1 MISGSLPTAPSLEE
15 AQGLSATYNV
25 IPVAHE
31 FLDDTETP
39 VSAFLKLRQ
48 AAGCFL
54 LESAEQ
60 GLRLGR
66 YSFLGVKAWESVRL
80 TGATVTVRRGGLDTS
95 YNLAENGGDP
105 FTFMERHLGRYRGPV
120 LEGMPPF
127 VGGAVGY
134 FGYDC
139 VRHVEHLPDAPP
151 DDLGLPDMA
160 FLLTDVIVVFD
171 HLRHSITL
179 ITNLFCDEEPDL
191 AVAYAAAVS
200 RLAEV
205 KARLRGPMPPPK
217 WSLDRAGS
225 SRSAGSGDPG
235 TTGVLPG
242 TMGVPPSPAGTSPGM
257 AAAPPGPAGASP
269 DTMVRSNFERSR
281 FLAAVE
287 RMRDYI
293 YAGDAFQ
300 VVLSQR
306 FERPV
311 DVSGFSIYRGLRAVN
326 PSPYMY
332 YMAFRDFEVVGS
344 SPEPLVT
351 VTGRRAETRPIAG
364 TRPRGATPVED
375 QALAEEMLADEK
387 ERAEH
392 LMLVDLGRNDLGR
405 VCRAGTVKTEEF
417 MAVER
422 YSHVMHMVSS
432 VVGELEDGVKAT
444 DALRAVFPAGTVS
457 GAPKVRA
464 MQIID
469 ELEPTRRG
477 PYAGAIGY
485 LSYTGDLDSCIYI
498 RTILVRGGRAYV
510 QAGAGIVADS
520 EPDKELTETENKAR
534 AMFRA
539 IELAT
544 AQEEWE

>member
-1 MISGSLPTAPSLEE
+1 MTSGSIAVAPSLEE
-15 AQGLSATYNV
+15 VRGLSDSYNV
-25 IPVAHE
+25 IPVSHQ

-48 AAGCFL
+48 TAGCFL

-66 YSFLGVKAWESVRL
+66 YSFLGIKAWESIRL
-80 TGATVTVRRGGLDTS
+80 HGETVTIRRGGVDTHLGLS
-95 YNLAENGGDP
+95 ENGGDP
-105 FTFMERHLGRYRGPV
+105 FAFMARHLDGYRIPPLDG
-120 LEGMPPF
+120 LPPF

-139 VRHVEHLPDAPP
+139 VRQVERLPDAPP

-160 FLLTDVIVVFD
+160 FLLTDVVVVFD
-171 HLRHSITL
+171 HLRHTL
-179 ITNLFCDEEPDL
+179 TLLTNIFRDEEPDL
-191 AVAYAAAVS
+191 ELAYEAAVG
-200 RLAEV
+200 RLREV
-205 KARLRGPMPPPK
+205 KARLREPIPDPG
-217 WSLDRAGS
+217 WSLGRRGAAQA
-225 SRSAGSGDPG
+225 RPEAP
-235 TTGVLPG
+235 VL
-242 TMGVPPSPAGTSPGM
+242 
-257 AAAPPGPAGASP
+257 
-269 DTMVRSNFERSR
+269 SNFERTR
-281 FLAAVE
+281 FLEGVE
-287 RMRDYI
+287 RVREYI
-293 YAGDAFQ
+293 HAGDAFQ

-311 DVSGFSIYRGLRAVN
+311 ATTGFSIYRGLRAVN

-332 YMAFRDFEVVGS
+332 YMSFRDFEVVGS

-364 TRPRGATPVED
+364 TRPRGATPGED
-375 QALAEEMLADEK
+375 AALAEEMLADEK

-405 VCRAGTVKTEEF
+405 VCARGTVRVDEF
-417 MAVER
+417 MQVER

-432 VVGELEDGVKAT
+432 VVGELEEGVGAS

-485 LSYTGDLDSCIYI
+485 LSYSGDLDSCIYI
-498 RTILVRGGRAYV
+498 RTILIRDGRAYV

-520 EPDKELTETENKAR
+520 EPEREFVETENKAR

-539 IELAT
+539 IELAA

>member
-1 MISGSLPTAPSLEE
+1 
-15 AQGLSATYNV
+15 
-25 IPVAHE
+25 
-31 FLDDTETP
+31 
-39 VSAFLKLRQ
+39 
-48 AAGCFL
+48 
-54 LESAEQ
+54 
-60 GLRLGR
+60 
-66 YSFLGVKAWESVRL
+66 VRL
-80 TGATVTVRRGGLDTS
+80 TGSTVTVRRSGIDHEFD
-95 YNLAENGGDP
+95 LAAHGGDP
-105 FTFMERHLGRYRGPV
+105 FAFMAEHLKRYQGPA
-120 LEGMPPF
+120 LEGLPPF

-160 FLLTDVIVVFD
+160 FLMTDVIVVFD
-171 HLRHSITL
+171 HLRHTITL
-179 ITNLFCDEEPDL
+179 LTNIFSDEELDL
-191 AVAYAAAVS
+191 DMAYTAATG
-200 RLAEV
+200 RLVEV
-205 KARLRGPMPPPK
+205 KARLRGPIPPRK
-217 WSLDRAGS
+217 WSLDRAPQNGAGDARVAADVGVAPVVS
-225 SRSAGSGDPG
+225 SG
-235 TTGVLPG
+235 
-242 TMGVPPSPAGTSPGM
+242 
-257 AAAPPGPAGASP
+257 
-269 DTMVRSNFERSR
+269 FERGR

-287 RMRDYI
+287 RIREYI

-300 VVLSQR
+300 IVLSQR

-311 DVSGFSIYRGLRAVN
+311 EVSGFSIYRGLRAVN

-332 YMAFRDFEVVGS
+332 YMSFRDFEVIGS

-364 TRPRGATPVED
+364 TRPRGATPAED
-375 QALAEEMLADEK
+375 AALAEEMLGDEK

-405 VCRAGTVKTEEF
+405 VCRAGTVKTLEF
-417 MAVER
+417 MEVER

-432 VVGELEDGVKAT
+432 VVGELEDGVGAT

-464 MQIID
+464 MEIID

-485 LSYTGDLDSCIYI
+485 LSYSGDLDSCIYI
-498 RTILVRGGRAYV
+498 RTILARNGRAYV

-520 EPDKELTETENKAR
+520 DPEREFTETENKAR

>member
-1 MISGSLPTAPSLEE
+1 MTSGSISAAPSREE
-15 AQGLSATYNV
+15 VRDLSACHNV
-25 IPVAHE
+25 IPIAHT

-48 AAGCFL
+48 PSGCFL

-60 GLRLGR
+60 GLQLGR
-66 YSFLGVKAWESVRL
+66 YSFLGIKAWESVRL
-80 TGATVTVRRGGLDTS
+80 TGDTVTVRHGGIDS
-95 YNLAENGGDP
+95 QHDLAAKGGDP
-105 FTFMERHLGRYRGPV
+105 FAFMADHLSHYRAPV
-120 LEGMPPF
+120 VEGLPPF

-139 VRHVEHLPDAPP
+139 VRKVEHLPDCPP

-160 FLLTDVIVVFD
+160 FLLTDVIVAFD
-171 HLRHSITL
+171 HLRHTITL
-179 ITNLFCDEEPDL
+179 LTNIFCDEEPDL
-191 AVAYAAAVS
+191 DVAYRSALS
-200 RLAEV
+200 RLTEV
-205 KARLRGPMPPPK
+205 KTRFRGPIPPPK
-217 WSLDRAGS
+217 WDFDRTGAKHAARPDRDRPAAGDVCQ
-225 SRSAGSGDPG
+225 A
-235 TTGVLPG
+235 
-242 TMGVPPSPAGTSPGM
+242 TS
-257 AAAPPGPAGASP
+257 
-269 DTMVRSNFERSR
+269 VRSNFERAG
-281 FLAAVE
+281 FIAAVE
-287 RMRDYI
+287 RAREYI
-293 YAGDAFQ
+293 HAGDAFQ
-300 VVLSQR
+300 VVVSQR

-332 YMAFRDFEVVGS
+332 YIAFRDFEVVGS

-351 VTGRRAETRPIAG
+351 VTGPRAQTRPIAG
-364 TRPRGATPVED
+364 TRPRGCTPAED
-375 QALAEEMLADEK
+375 AALAEEMLGDEK

-405 VCRAGTVKTEEF
+405 VCKAGTVKTQEF
-417 MAVER
+417 MEVER

-432 VVGELEDGVKAT
+432 VAGDLEDGVGPA

-464 MQIID
+464 MEIID

-485 LSYTGDLDSCIYI
+485 LSYSGDLDSCIYI
-498 RTILVRGGRAYV
+498 RTILVRDGHAYV
-510 QAGAGIVADS
+510 QAGAGVVADS
-520 EPDKELTETENKAR
+520 DPEREFHETENKAR

-544 AQEEWE
+544 TQEDWE

>member
-1 MISGSLPTAPSLEE
+1 MTSGGIITTPSREE
-15 AQGLSATYNV
+15 ARELSATYNV
-25 IPVAHE
+25 IPVSHK
-31 FLDDTETP
+31 FFDDTETP

-60 GLRLGR
+60 GLQLGR
-66 YSFLGVKAWESVRL
+66 YSFMGIQAWESVRL
-80 TGATVTVRRGGLDTS
+80 NGGTVTIRRGGVDTE
-95 YNLAENGGDP
+95 YDLAEHGGDP
-105 FTFMERHLGRYRGPV
+105 FAFMEQHLSRYRGPA
-120 LEGMPPF
+120 LADMPPF

-139 VRHVEHLPDAPP
+139 VRHVEHLPAAPP

-171 HLRHSITL
+171 HLRHTITL
-179 ITNLFCDEEPDL
+179 LTNMFIDDEPDL
-191 AVAYAAAVS
+191 EAAYDAAVR
-200 RLAEV
+200 RLQEV
-205 KARLRGPMPPPK
+205 KARLRAPVPPPK
-217 WSLDRAGS
+217 WSLDR
-225 SRSAGSGDPG
+225 SRTAATDPSDP
-235 TTGVLPG
+235 T
-242 TMGVPPSPAGTSPGM
+242 
-257 AAAPPGPAGASP
+257 
-269 DTMVRSNFERSR
+269 VRSTFEREG

-287 RMRDYI
+287 RIREYI

-351 VTGRRAETRPIAG
+351 VTGRKAETRPIAG
-364 TRPRGATPVED
+364 TKPRGSTPAED
-375 QALAEEMLADEK
+375 AALAEEMLADEK

-417 MAVER
+417 MQVER
-422 YSHVMHMVSS
+422 YSHVMHLVSS
-432 VVGELEDGVKAT
+432 VVGELEEGVAAT

-464 MQIID
+464 MEIID
-469 ELEPTRRG
+469 ELEPARRG

-485 LSYTGDLDSCIYI
+485 LSYSGDLDSCIYI
-498 RTILVRGGRAYV
+498 RTILVRQGRAYV

-520 EPDKELTETENKAR
+520 DPEREFVETENKAR

-544 AQEEWE
+544 EQEEWE

>member
-1 MISGSLPTAPSLEE
+1 MTSGRIATAPSLEE
-15 AQGLSATYNV
+15 ARDFTASYNV
-25 IPVAHE
+25 VPVSHQ

-48 AAGCFL
+48 PAGCFL

-66 YSFLGVKAWESVRL
+66 YSFLGIKAWESVRL
-80 TGATVTVRRGGLDTS
+80 NGTTVTIRRGGVDSQSDLG
-95 YNLAENGGDP
+95 ANGGDP
-105 FTFMERHLGRYRGPV
+105 FRFMANHLSQYKVPSI
-120 LEGMPPF
+120 EGLPPF

-139 VRHVEHLPDAPP
+139 VRHVEKLPNSPE
-151 DDLGLPDMA
+151 DDLKLPDMA
-160 FLLTDVIVVFD
+160 FLLTDVVVVFD
-171 HLRHSITL
+171 HLRHTITL
-179 ITNLFCDEEPDL
+179 LTNIFCDDEPDL
-191 AVAYAAAVS
+191 DAAYTGAVG
-200 RLAEV
+200 RLTEV
-205 KARLRGPMPPPK
+205 KARLRAPSRRPSGV
-217 WSLDRAGS
+217 STATGRRAAGGSVGDLQLREESFLD
-225 SRSAGSGDPG
+225 
-235 TTGVLPG
+235 
-242 TMGVPPSPAGTSPGM
+242 
-257 AAAPPGPAGASP
+257 
-269 DTMVRSNFERSR
+269 
-281 FLAAVE
+281 AVE
-287 RMRDYI
+287 RMREYI

-311 DVSGFSIYRGLRAVN
+311 DVSGFSVYRGLRAVN

-332 YMAFRDFEVVGS
+332 YIAFRDFEVVGS

-364 TRPRGATPVED
+364 TRPRGATAEED
-375 QALAEEMLADEK
+375 TRLAEEMLTDEK

-405 VCRAGTVKTEEF
+405 VCGPGTVKTQEF
-417 MAVER
+417 MEVER

-432 VVGELEDGVKAT
+432 VVGELEDGVDAT

-464 MQIID
+464 MEIID

-477 PYAGAIGY
+477 PYGGAIGY
-485 LSYTGDLDSCIYI
+485 LGYGGGLDTCIYI
-498 RTILVRGGRAYV
+498 RTILVREGRAYV

-520 EPDKELTETENKAR
+520 DPDANSLRHRTR
-534 AMFRA
+534 RGRCSGP
-539 IELAT
+539 
-544 AQEEWE
+544 

>member
-1 MISGSLPTAPSLEE
+1 MRSGNFAAAPSLEE
-15 AQGLSATYNV
+15 ARRLSASYNV
-25 IPVAHE
+25 IPVSHQ

-48 AAGCFL
+48 SAGCFL

-66 YSFLGVKAWESVRL
+66 FSFLGIKAWESIRL
-80 TGATVTVRRGGLDTS
+80 YGQTVTVRRRGVDSFHSLD
-95 YNLAENGGDP
+95 AHGEDP
-105 FTFMERHLGRYRGPV
+105 FAFMAEHVSRYRVPP
-120 LEGMPPF
+120 LEGLPPF

-139 VRHVEHLPDAPP
+139 VRHVERLPDAPP

-179 ITNLFCDEEPDL
+179 LTNIFRDEEPDFD
-191 AVAYAAAVS
+191 AAYAAAIG
-200 RLAEV
+200 RLTEV
-205 KARLRGPMPPPK
+205 RARLRSPIPTPG
-217 WSLDRAGS
+217 WSLDRPE
-225 SRSAGSGDPG
+225 RSVD
-235 TTGVLPG
+235 
-242 TMGVPPSPAGTSPGM
+242 VP
-257 AAAPPGPAGASP
+257 
-269 DTMVRSNFERSR
+269 VRSGFERER
-281 FLAAVE
+281 FLAGVE
-287 RMRDYI
+287 AIREYI
-293 YAGDAFQ
+293 HAGDAFQ

-332 YMAFRDFEVVGS
+332 YMSFRDFEVVGS

-351 VTGRRAETRPIAG
+351 VSGTRAETRPIAG
-364 TRPRGATPVED
+364 TRPRGATPAED
-375 QALAEEMLADEK
+375 AALAEEMLADEK

-405 VCRAGTVKTEEF
+405 VSRPATVKVDEF
-417 MAVER
+417 MEVER

-432 VVGELEDGVKAT
+432 VVGELQEGIGAT

-464 MQIID
+464 MEIID

-485 LSYTGDLDSCIYI
+485 LSYSGELDSCIYI
-498 RTILVRGGRAYV
+498 RTILVKDGRAYV

-520 EPDKELTETENKAR
+520 DPASEFIETENKAR

-539 IELAT
+539 IELAA

>member
-1 MISGSLPTAPSLEE
+1 MTSGIIATAPSLEE
-15 AQGLSATYNV
+15 ARELSAGHNV
-25 IPVAHE
+25 IPVACH
-31 FLDDTETP
+31 FFDDTETP

-48 AAGCFL
+48 ASGCFL

-60 GLRLGR
+60 GLQLGR

-80 TGATVTVRRGGLDTS
+80 NGATVTIRRSGMDTDQDLETLGLD
-95 YNLAENGGDP
+95 P
-105 FTFMERHLGRYRGPV
+105 FAFMAKHLERYRGPS

-127 VGGAVGY
+127 TGGAVGY
-134 FGYDC
+134 FGYEC
-139 VRHVEHLPDAPP
+139 IRHVESLGNAPG
-151 DDLGLPDMA
+151 DDMGLPDMA

-171 HLRHSITL
+171 HLLHTITL
-179 ITNLFCDEEPDL
+179 LTNIFCDEESDL
-191 AVAYAAAVS
+191 DRAYAAAAK

-205 KARLRGPMPPPK
+205 KVRLRASIPPPK
-217 WSLDRAGS
+217 WDLDRD
-225 SRSAGSGDPG
+225 RTHTERDD
-235 TTGVLPG
+235 VEI
-242 TMGVPPSPAGTSPGM
+242 
-257 AAAPPGPAGASP
+257 
-269 DTMVRSNFERSR
+269 RSNFERGR
-281 FLAAVE
+281 YLAAVE
-287 RMRDYI
+287 RIRDYI

-306 FERPV
+306 FERPI

-332 YMAFRDFEVVGS
+332 YISFRDFEVVGS
-344 SPEPLVT
+344 SPEALVT
-351 VTGRRAETRPIAG
+351 VSGRRAETRPIAG
-364 TRPRGATPVED
+364 TRPRGATPAED
-375 QALAEEMLADEK
+375 AALAEEMLADEK

-405 VCRAGTVKTEEF
+405 VCRAGTVKTRQF
-417 MAVER
+417 MEVER

-432 VVGELEDGVKAT
+432 VVGELDDGVVAA

-464 MQIID
+464 MEIID

-477 PYAGAIGY
+477 PYGGAIGY
-485 LSYTGDLDSCIYI
+485 LSYSGDQDSCIYI
-498 RTILVRGGRAYV
+498 RTILVRDGRAYV
-510 QAGAGIVADS
+510 QAGGGIVADS
-520 EPDKELTETENKAR
+520 TPEREFQETENKAR
-534 AMFRA
+534 ALFRA

>member
-1 MISGSLPTAPSLEE
+1 MTSGSITTAPSREE
-15 AQGLSATYNV
+15 ARELSARYNV
-25 IPVAHE
+25 IPVAHH

-48 AAGCFL
+48 GAGCFL

-60 GLRLGR
+60 GLQLGR

-80 TGATVTVRRGGLDTS
+80 KGGTVTIRRGGVDTELD
-95 YNLAENGGDP
+95 LASHGGDP
-105 FTFMERHLGRYRGPV
+105 FAFMAEHMSRYQGPA
-120 LEGMPPF
+120 LEGLPPF

-139 VRHVEHLPDAPP
+139 VRHVETLPDSPP

-171 HLRHSITL
+171 HLRHTITL
-179 ITNLFCDEEPDL
+179 LTNIFCDDEPDPDAAYTS
-191 AVAYAAAVS
+191 AVR
-200 RLAEV
+200 RLTEV
-205 KARLRGPMPPPK
+205 KVRLRAPIPPPR
-217 WSLDRAGS
+217 WNLERDRAGS
-225 SRSAGSGDPG
+225 SRAGGSGEPG
-235 TTGVLPG
+235 SVG
-242 TMGVPPSPAGTSPGM
+242 
-257 AAAPPGPAGASP
+257 APP
-269 DTMVRSNFERSR
+269 DTTVCSNFERDK

-287 RMRDYI
+287 RMREYI

-332 YMAFRDFEVVGS
+332 YIAFRDFEVVGS

-364 TRPRGATPVED
+364 TRPRGDTPEED
-375 QALAEEMLADEK
+375 TALADEMLKDEK

-405 VCRAGTVKTEEF
+405 VCRAGTVKTREF
-417 MAVER
+417 MEVER

-432 VVGELEDGVKAT
+432 VVGELEDGVEAT

-485 LSYTGDLDSCIYI
+485 LSYSGDLDSCIYI
-498 RTILVRGGRAYV
+498 RTVLVREGRAYV

-520 EPDKELTETENKAR
+520 EPEREFTETENKAR

>member
-1 MISGSLPTAPSLEE
+1 MTSSGITTTPSREE
-15 AQGLSATYNV
+15 VRELSANYNV
-25 IPVAHE
+25 IPVAHQ
-31 FLDDTETP
+31 FFDDTETP

-54 LESAEQ
+54 LESADQ

-66 YSFLGVKAWESVRL
+66 YSFVGIQAWESVRL
-80 TGATVTVRRGGLDTS
+80 KDGVVTVRRAGVDTEQDLS
-95 YNLAENGGDP
+95 GHGGDP
-105 FTFMERHLGRYRGPV
+105 FAFMEQHLSGYRGPA
-120 LEGMPPF
+120 LPDLPPF

-139 VRHVEHLPDAPP
+139 VRHVEHLPAAPP

-160 FLLTDVIVVFD
+160 FLLTDVIVAFD
-171 HLRHSITL
+171 HLRHTITL
-179 ITNLFCDEEPDL
+179 LTNIFSDEEPDL
-191 AVAYAAAVS
+191 DAAYESALE
-200 RLAEV
+200 RLKDV
-205 KARLRGPMPPPK
+205 KARLRAPIPPPK
-217 WSLDRAGS
+217 WSLDRAKTSKRKAGADDV
-225 SRSAGSGDPG
+225 RSA
-235 TTGVLPG
+235 
-242 TMGVPPSPAGTSPGM
+242 
-257 AAAPPGPAGASP
+257 
-269 DTMVRSNFERSR
+269 FERES
-281 FLAAVE
+281 FLAGVE
-287 RMRDYI
+287 RIREYI

-306 FERPV
+306 FDREV
-311 DVSGFSIYRGLRAVN
+311 GVSGFSIYRGLRAVN

-332 YMAFRDFEVVGS
+332 YMSFRDFEVVGS

-351 VTGRRAETRPIAG
+351 VTGGRAETRPIAG
-364 TRPRGATPVED
+364 TRPRGATPTED
-375 QALAEEMLADEK
+375 EALAEEMLADEK

-405 VCRAGTVKTEEF
+405 VCRAGTVETAEF

-422 YSHVMHMVSS
+422 YSHVMHLVTS
-432 VVGELEDGVKAT
+432 VVGELDEGVGAT

-464 MQIID
+464 MEIID

-485 LSYTGDLDSCIYI
+485 LSYSGDLDSCIYI
-498 RTILVRGGRAYV
+498 RTILVREGRAYV

-520 EPDKELTETENKAR
+520 VPEGEFTETENKAR

-544 AQEEWE
+544 EQEEWE

>member
-1 MISGSLPTAPSLEE
+1 MTSGSITTAPTLEE
-15 AQGLSATYNV
+15 ARVLSAGYNV

-48 AAGCFL
+48 PAGCFL

-66 YSFLGVKAWESVRL
+66 YSFLGIKAWESVRL
-80 TGATVTVRRGGLDTS
+80 TGQVVTMRRDGVDTEHD
-95 YNLAENGGDP
+95 LAVNGGDP
-105 FTFMERHLGRYRGPV
+105 FAFMAQHLSRYRVPSLDG
-120 LEGMPPF
+120 LPPF

-139 VRHVEHLPDAPP
+139 VRHVERLPQAPP
-151 DDLGLPDMA
+151 DDLGLPEMA

-171 HLRHSITL
+171 HLRHTITL
-179 ITNLFCDEEPDL
+179 LTNIFCDEEPDL
-191 AVAYAAAVS
+191 DAAYQRAVD
-200 RLAEV
+200 RLGDV
-205 KARLRGPMPPPK
+205 KARLRGSIPPPK
-217 WSLDRAGS
+217 WSLDRN
-225 SRSAGSGDPG
+225 R
-235 TTGVLPG
+235 VH
-242 TMGVPPSPAGTSPGM
+242 
-257 AAAPPGPAGASP
+257 AAREAAS
-269 DTMVRSNFERSR
+269 VHSNFEKER
-281 FLAAVE
+281 FLASVQ
-287 RMRDYI
+287 RIRDYI
-293 YAGDAFQ
+293 FAGDAFQ
-300 VVLSQR
+300 IVLSQR
-306 FERPV
+306 FARPV

-332 YMAFRDFEVVGS
+332 YISFRDFEVVGS

-364 TRPRGATPVED
+364 TRPRGATPDED
-375 QALAEEMLADEK
+375 AALAKEMLADEK
-387 ERAEH
+387 ECAEH

-405 VCRAGTVKTEEF
+405 VCKHGTVKTKEF
-417 MAVER
+417 MEVER

-432 VVGELEDGVKAT
+432 VVGELNDGVGAT

-464 MQIID
+464 MEIID

-498 RTILVRGGRAYV
+498 RTILVRDGRAYI

-520 EPDKELTETENKAR
+520 DPEREFVETENKAR

-544 AQEEWE
+544 AQEGWE

>member
-1 MISGSLPTAPSLEE
+1 MTSGGITITPSREE
-15 AQGLSATYNV
+15 ARELSAIYNV
-25 IPVAHE
+25 IPVAHQ
-31 FLDDTETP
+31 FFDDTETP

-60 GLRLGR
+60 GLQLGR
-66 YSFLGVKAWESVRL
+66 YSFMGIQAWESVRM
-80 TGATVTVRRGGLDTS
+80 TGGTVTIRRGGVDTG
-95 YNLAENGGDP
+95 YDLAEHGGDP
-105 FTFMERHLGRYRGPV
+105 FAFMQQHLSRYRGPA
-120 LEGMPPF
+120 LAGMPPF

-139 VRHVEHLPDAPP
+139 VRHLEHLPSAPP
-151 DDLGLPDMA
+151 DDLALPDMA
-160 FLLTDVIVVFD
+160 FLLTDLIVVFD
-171 HLRHSITL
+171 HLRHTITL
-179 ITNLFCDEEPDL
+179 LTNIFTDDEPDL
-191 AVAYAAAVS
+191 DAAYEAAVG
-200 RLAEV
+200 RLKEV
-205 KARLRGPMPPPK
+205 KARLRSPIPPPK
-217 WSLDRAGS
+217 WSLDR
-225 SRSAGSGDPG
+225 SR
-235 TTGVLPG
+235 T
-242 TMGVPPSPAGTSPGM
+242 
-257 AAAPPGPAGASP
+257 AGADASEEA
-269 DTMVRSNFERSR
+269 VRSTFERGR

-287 RMRDYI
+287 RIREYI

-311 DVSGFSIYRGLRAVN
+311 GVSGFSIYRGLRAVN

-364 TRPRGATPVED
+364 TRPRGATPAED
-375 QALAEEMLADEK
+375 AALAEEMLADEK

-405 VCRAGTVKTEEF
+405 VCRPGTVKTEEF

-422 YSHVMHMVSS
+422 YSHVMHLVSS
-432 VVGELEDGVKAT
+432 VVGELEEGVAGT

-485 LSYTGDLDSCIYI
+485 LSYSGDLDSCIYI

-520 EPDKELTETENKAR
+520 DPEREFVETENKAR
-534 AMFRA
+534 AMFKA

-544 AQEEWE
+544 LQEEWE

>member
-1 MISGSLPTAPSLEE
+1 MTSGTIATVPSLQE
-15 AQGLSATYNV
+15 ARQLSAGYNL
-25 IPVAHE
+25 IPVAHT

-48 AAGCFL
+48 PAGCFL

-60 GLRLGR
+60 GMRLGR
-66 YSFLGVKAWESVRL
+66 YSFLGIKAWESVRL
-80 TGATVTVRRGGLDTS
+80 KDGRVTIRKGGADKHFD
-95 YNLAENGGDP
+95 LAAHGRDP
-105 FTFMERHLGRYRGPV
+105 FAFMARHLSAYRAPS
-120 LEGMPPF
+120 LEELPPF

-139 VRHVEHLPDAPP
+139 VRHVERLPESPP
-151 DDLGLPDMA
+151 DDLGMPDMA

-171 HLRHSITL
+171 HLRHTITL
-179 ITNLFCDEEPDL
+179 LTNIFCDDEPDVE
-191 AVAYAAAVS
+191 AAYARAVS
-200 RLAEV
+200 RLSEV
-205 KARLRGPMPPPK
+205 KARLRQAIPPPK
-217 WSLDRAGS
+217 WSLDQD
-225 SRSAGSGDPG
+225 RSGRMTVEAH
-235 TTGVLPG
+235 
-242 TMGVPPSPAGTSPGM
+242 
-257 AAAPPGPAGASP
+257 AS
-269 DTMVRSNFERSR
+269 SNFERQN
-281 FLAAVE
+281 FLDAVE
-287 RMRDYI
+287 RIREYI
-293 YAGDAFQ
+293 FAGDAFQ
-300 VVLSQR
+300 IVLSQR

-332 YMAFRDFEVVGS
+332 YIAFRDFEVVGS

-364 TRPRGATPVED
+364 TRPRGATPAED
-375 QALAEEMLADEK
+375 VALAAEMLADEK

-405 VCRAGTVKTEEF
+405 VCRHGTVKTQEF
-417 MAVER
+417 MEVER

-432 VVGELEDGVKAT
+432 VVGELDDGVEAT

-464 MQIID
+464 MEIID

-485 LSYTGDLDSCIYI
+485 LSYSGDLDSCIYI
-498 RTILVRGGRAYV
+498 RTILVRDGRAYI

-520 EPDKELTETENKAR
+520 EPASEFTETENKAR

-544 AQEEWE
+544 AQEGWE

>member
-1 MISGSLPTAPSLEE
+1 MTSGSLLTTPSLEE
-15 AQGLSATYNV
+15 TRGLSASYNV
-25 IPVAHE
+25 IPIAHE

-66 YSFLGVKAWESVRL
+66 YSFLGVKAWESIRL
-80 TGATVTVRRGGLDTS
+80 AGTTVTVRRGGVDTHHELS
-95 YNLAENGGDP
+95 AHGGDP
-105 FTFMERHLGRYRGPV
+105 FAFMADHLSRYRVPP
-120 LEGMPPF
+120 LEGLPPF

-139 VRHVEHLPDAPP
+139 VRHVERLPSAPL
-151 DDLGLPDMA
+151 DDLGLPVMA

-171 HLRHSITL
+171 HLRHTITL
-179 ITNLFCDEEPDL
+179 LTNVFGDGEPD
-191 AVAYAAAVS
+191 VATAYS
-200 RLAEV
+200 
-205 KARLRGPMPPPK
+205 
-217 WSLDRAGS
+217 
-225 SRSAGSGDPG
+225 
-235 TTGVLPG
+235 
-242 TMGVPPSPAGTSPGM
+242 
-257 AAAPPGPAGASP
+257 
-269 DTMVRSNFERSR
+269 
-281 FLAAVE
+281 AAVE
-287 RMRDYI
+287 RLVEVRSRLRAPIPDPGWSLGRSRAREAPVSSNFDRDRFLEAVERVREYI

-306 FERPV
+306 FERV
-311 DVSGFSIYRGLRAVN
+311 VGMTGFSIYRGLRAVN

-332 YMAFRDFEVVGS
+332 YMSFRDFEVVGS

-364 TRPRGATPVED
+364 TRPRGATPSED
-375 QALAEEMLADEK
+375 AALAEEMLADAK

-405 VCRAGTVKTEEF
+405 VCRRGTVKVEEF
-417 MAVER
+417 MEVER

-432 VVGELEDGVKAT
+432 VVGELDDGVGAT

-464 MQIID
+464 MEIID

-485 LSYTGDLDSCIYI
+485 LSYSGELDSCIYI
-498 RTILVRGGRAYV
+498 RTILIRDGRAYV

-520 EPDKELTETENKAR
+520 DPGREYTETENKAR

-539 IELAT
+539 IELAA
-544 AQEEWE
+544 AQEGWE

>member
-1 MISGSLPTAPSLEE
+1 MTSGIIATAPSLEE
-15 AQGLSATYNV
+15 AREFSAGYNV
-25 IPVAHE
+25 IPVAHH
-31 FLDDTETP
+31 FFDDTETP

-60 GLRLGR
+60 GLQLGR
-66 YSFLGVKAWESVRL
+66 YSFLGIKAWESVRL
-80 TGATVTVRRGGLDTS
+80 NGVTVTIRRGGVDTDQD
-95 YNLAENGGDP
+95 LTELGLDP
-105 FTFMERHLGRYRGPV
+105 FAFMAKHLEKYRGPS

-139 VRHVEHLPDAPP
+139 IRHVERLSGAP
-151 DDLGLPDMA
+151 DDDMGLPDMA

-171 HLRHSITL
+171 HLRHTITL
-179 ITNLFCDEEPDL
+179 LTNIFCDEEPDL
-191 AVAYAAAVS
+191 DRAYAAAVK

-205 KARLRGPMPPPK
+205 KARLRAPTPPPK
-217 WSLDRAGS
+217 WDLDRDRSHAGQ
-225 SRSAGSGDPG
+225 DD
-235 TTGVLPG
+235 VEI
-242 TMGVPPSPAGTSPGM
+242 
-257 AAAPPGPAGASP
+257 
-269 DTMVRSNFERSR
+269 RSNFERGR
-281 FLAAVE
+281 YLAAVE
-287 RMRDYI
+287 RIRDYI

-306 FERPV
+306 FERPIG
-311 DVSGFSIYRGLRAVN
+311 VSGFSIYRGLRAVN

-332 YMAFRDFEVVGS
+332 YISFRDFEVVGS
-344 SPEPLVT
+344 SPEALVT
-351 VTGRRAETRPIAG
+351 VSGRRAETRPIAG
-364 TRPRGATPVED
+364 TRPRGATPAED
-375 QALAEEMLADEK
+375 AALAEEMLADEK

-405 VCRAGTVKTEEF
+405 VCRAGTVKTQQF
-417 MAVER
+417 MEVER

-432 VVGELEDGVKAT
+432 VVGELDDGVVAA

-464 MQIID
+464 MEIID

-485 LSYTGDLDSCIYI
+485 LSYSGDQDSCIYI
-498 RTILVRGGRAYV
+498 RTILVRDGRAYV
-510 QAGAGIVADS
+510 QAGGGIVADS
-520 EPDKELTETENKAR
+520 VPEREFQETENKAR
-534 AMFRA
+534 ALFRA

>member
-1 MISGSLPTAPSLEE
+1 MTPGGITITPSLDG
-15 AQGLSATYNV
+15 ARALSAACNV
-25 IPVAHE
+25 IPVAHQ

-48 AAGCFL
+48 PAGCFL

-66 YSFLGVKAWESVRL
+66 YSFMGVQAWESVRMS
-80 TGATVTVRRGGLDTS
+80 GGSVTVRRGGVDST
-95 YNLAENGGDP
+95 YELAEHGGDP
-105 FTFMERHLGRYRGPV
+105 FTFMRDHLSRYRGPA
-120 LEGMPPF
+120 LAEMPPF

-139 VRHVEHLPDAPP
+139 IRYVERLPQAPP
-151 DDLGLPDMA
+151 DDLSLPDMA
-160 FLLTDVIVVFD
+160 FLLTDVVVVFD
-171 HLRHSITL
+171 HLRHTITL
-179 ITNLFCDEEPDL
+179 LTNIFRDEEPDL
-191 AVAYAAAVS
+191 DAAYMAACQ
-200 RLAEV
+200 RLSEV
-205 KARLRGPMPPPK
+205 KARLRAPIPPPK
-217 WSLDRAGS
+217 WSLERA
-225 SRSAGSGDPG
+225 RPAPG
-235 TTGVLPG
+235 TAEG
-242 TMGVPPSPAGTSPGM
+242 AGQGQE
-257 AAAPPGPAGASP
+257 AA
-269 DTMVRSNFERSR
+269 VRSGFARES
-281 FLAAVE
+281 FLLAVE
-287 RMRDYI
+287 HIREYI
-293 YAGDAFQ
+293 HAGDAFQ

-311 DVSGFSIYRGLRAVN
+311 EVSGFSIYRGLRAVN

-332 YMAFRDFEVVGS
+332 YMAFRDFEVIGS

-351 VTGRRAETRPIAG
+351 VSGRRAETRPIAG
-364 TRPRGATPVED
+364 TRPRGASPAED
-375 QALAEEMLADEK
+375 AALAEEMLADEK

-405 VCRAGTVKTEEF
+405 VCRPGTVKTEEF

-422 YSHVMHMVSS
+422 YSHVMHLVSS
-432 VVGELEDGVKAT
+432 VAGELDEGVDAT

-464 MQIID
+464 MEIIN

-485 LSYTGDLDSCIYI
+485 MSYSGDLDSCIYI
-498 RTILVRGGRAYV
+498 RTILVRAGRAYV

-520 EPDKELTETENKAR
+520 DPEKEFAETENKAR
-534 AMFRA
+534 AMLKA

-544 AQEEWE
+544 RQEEWE